1 MAAIIQ
7 IKDGLM
13 DESQQLAKLWTTLEH
28 VKEQIDN
35 IAVPLG
41 CHLGLDDPEL
51 MVALEELS
59 HQITTH
65 FERLRLVTVVS
76 RLGQG

>member
-7 IKDGLM
+7 IKEGLM

-41 CHLGLDDPEL
+41 CHLGIDDPEL

-59 HQITTH
+59 HRIATH
-65 FERLRLVTVVS
+65 FKRFRLVAVARRTE
-76 RLGQG
+76 QG